1 MSTSEAPPPAPTAAE
16 GPSAAGASAALAPRA
31 RGRAALLALFSPGAL
46 PTTLALAAATALVA
60 WPLLGAAFL
69 PFVDYPQHLGTIA
82 AIHGQGD
89 PRFSPYFVVEYA
101 RTQYLVPYVLGDWLA
116 YLFGVEGSGRAT
128 AVLGV
133 ATLPLAVAFWLR
145 EHGRPAILGAA
156 SAGIALHMYVFWGF
170 LNYAMG
176 MVVALL
182 ALTALARLAR
192 EPDARHAALAA
203 TLGLV
208 CFYTHA
214 QLYAWMGLAAIVQL
228 AAMSPALG
236 RSTALR
242 ALAASVLAAIPSIAG
257 AIVWIRLSGV
267 IEHGEAGARSGH
279 AEQVEHA
286 PAIFSAVHETVRSWL
301 DHSFGVYHDGSGEQL
316 AVGFFA
322 VIGLLIALRG
332 GRAGSSAPVLDEAA
346 PRPVPTTSSLR
357 ARLWARAP
365 ARAPVRS
372 HAPELVLALTFAAY
386 LFAPFSYR
394 MIEPINHRFLPLALA
409 LLPAL
414 GPTATL
420 ALRAR
425 WLVATATLALAV
437 ATGTVHRAHFVE
449 TDEEMGEL
457 ADALAYTEPGHRLLG
472 LVYDAQSR
480 VVRAPIYLHA
490 HQYYQARV
498 GGLACFSFVEFP
510 KSPVQYRAGA
520 EPPPFPPRFE
530 WEPTRYDH
538 HVWGDAFDYWLVRH
552 EPHRSPPRIFRS
564 PSPSGAAE
572 PVQVVQTDRWTL
584 FATPSL
590 RGAEGGRAR

>member
-1 MSTSEAPPPAPTAAE
+1 VSTPEGPPAESPARDRSSPA
-16 GPSAAGASAALAPRA
+16 ASAPRDRA
-31 RGRAALLALFSPGAL
+31 IAALRALFSPDAL
-46 PTTLALAAATALVA
+46 PTTLALAAAVCFVA
-60 WPLLGAAFL
+60 WPLLSAAFL

-116 YLFGVEGSGRAT
+116 YFFGVEGSGRAT

-133 ATLPLAVAFWLR
+133 ATLPLAVALFLR

-156 SAGIALHMYVFWGF
+156 SAAIALHMYVFWGF

-176 MVVALL
+176 MVVALV
-182 ALTALARLAR
+182 ALTALARVAR
-192 EPDARHAALAA
+192 EPDARRTGAAAALA
-203 TLGLV
+203 LL

-236 RSTALR
+236 RRTALR
-242 ALAASVLAAIPSIAG
+242 ALGASALAAVPSIVG
-257 AIVWIRLSGV
+257 AVVWIRLSGV
-267 IEHGEAGARSGH
+267 MEHGEAGARSGH
-279 AEQVEHA
+279 AAQMEDA
-286 PAIFSAVHETVRSWL
+286 PPIFSAVHDTLRSWL
-301 DHSFGVYHDGSGEQL
+301 DHSFGVYHDGSGEHL
-316 AVGFFA
+316 ALGFFA
-322 VIGLLIALRG
+322 VIGALVALRG
-332 GRAGSSAPVLDEAA
+332 SRTVSSATPIEEAA
-346 PRPVPTTSSLR
+346 PPVAATPTALR
-357 ARLWARAP
+357 ERLLARAP
-365 ARAPVRS
+365 RRAPVRS
-372 HAPELVLALTFAAY
+372 LAPELVLALTFAAY

-394 MIEPINHRFLPLALA
+394 LIEPINHRFLPLALA

-414 GPTATL
+414 GPTAAL
-420 ALRAR
+420 APRAR
-425 WLVATATLALAV
+425 VLVAAAVLALAA
-437 ATGTVHRAHFVE
+437 ATGTVHHARFVE

-457 ADALAYTEPGHRLLG
+457 SDALAHTEPGHRLLG

-510 KSPVQYRAGA
+510 KSPVQYRPGA

-530 WEPTRYDH
+530 WEPMRYDH

-552 EPHRSPPRIFRS
+552 EAHRSPPRIFRAS
-564 PSPSGAAE
+564 SPSGRPE
-572 PVQVVQTDRWTL
+572 PVQLVQTDRWTL
-584 FATPSL
+584 FAVPSL
-590 RGAEGGRAR
+590 DHGARGAEQTP